1 MLFHR
6 KDKEELGQRNRL
18 NSAAKVTRPG
28 PERDDTDK
36 YTIPITYPDRRYS
49 KTKAAMPSD
58 ENVKEAKDW
67 VDYNIK

>member
-1 MLFHR
+1 MLFHK
-6 KDKEELGQRNRL
+6 KDKDELGRSNRL

-58 ENVKEAKDW
+58 ENVEIAKEW
-67 VDYNIK
+67 VDDNMK

>member
-6 KDKEELGQRNRL
+6 KDKEELGRRERL
-18 NSAAKVTRPG
+18 NSAAKVTGPG
-28 PERDDTDK
+28 PERDDTNK
-36 YTIPITYPDRRYS
+36 ITIPITYPDRRYR

-67 VDYNIK
+67 VDFNIK